1 MDHFLKNASP
11 SDQFI
16 QENRDT
22 GINSLAEGLG
32 TFIEGL

>member
-16 QENRDT
+16 QKNRDKS
-22 GINSLAEGLG
+22 INSLVEGLG